1 MLEELEATM
10 LAENKVVLVVA
21 TDAEPSEAQPA
32 LTQPT
37 RILVVDDD
45 PDAADLL
52 SEALGAAGYEVRAAY
67 DGAAALIL
75 AAAFH
80 PEMALLDL
88 GLPGMSGFEL
98 ARALLATAGLETL
111 KLIAVTGYGLAQA
124 RQRAIE
130 SGFKAHILKPIEFKR
145 LEREI
150 ERLIGS

>member
-1 MLEELEATM
+1 M
-10 LAENKVVLVVA
+10 LAENKVVLVA
-21 TDAEPSEAQPA
+21 TDAEPPEAQPV
-32 LTQPT
+32 LTQPTT